1 MQQVTST
8 PEASAHVDDRAWAEY
23 LRVLPLH
30 GCLCDCGERTA
41 DALEGRFAPRWSF
54 HFGLVLM
61 GWGIFNLVEGIV
73 DHHLLG
79 VHHVRDD
86 VGSPM
91 AWDIGFLVFGGLLVL
106 VGWLMHK
113 RGVAAMST
121 TRRR

>member
-1 MQQVTST
+1 MRLWRTDDGCPRRPLR
-8 PEASAHVDDRAWAEY
+8 PE
-23 LRVLPLH
+23 LVL
-30 GCLCDCGERTA
+30 
-41 DALEGRFAPRWSF
+41 

-113 RGVAAMST
+113 RGVAAMEHHASAMT
-121 TRRR
+121 APEASDLRTH